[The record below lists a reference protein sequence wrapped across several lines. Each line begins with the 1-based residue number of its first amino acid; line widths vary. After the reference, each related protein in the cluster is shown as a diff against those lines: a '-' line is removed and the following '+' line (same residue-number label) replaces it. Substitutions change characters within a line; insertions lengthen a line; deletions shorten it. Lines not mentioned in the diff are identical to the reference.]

1 MINYKELDKELK
13 KIRNNKEYDL
23 YKMTLESQKKID
35 EFYSK
40 YIDKNEMIGRMYK
53 LEACSDRQTLLYY
66 PIIITIIF
74 GLLVNIIFAKFKDVP
89 NFVEMFQKVSS
100 VSVTPENINLIMN
113 IYAVLAI
120 LIFFVI
126 SSFAL
131 VLFAPIL
138 PLNMSLDITKYKSH
152 QRKYE
157 LKVLDEKIN
166 KIMDEQ
172 KRMWNFGSH

>member
-1 MINYKELDKELK
+1 
-13 KIRNNKEYDL
+13 
-23 YKMTLESQKKID
+23 
-35 EFYSK
+35 
-40 YIDKNEMIGRMYK
+40 
-53 LEACSDRQTLLYY
+53 
-66 PIIITIIF
+66 
-74 GLLVNIIFAKFKDVP
+74 
-89 NFVEMFQKVSS
+89 
-100 VSVTPENINLIMN
+100 MN